1 MKSAVLSFTFLAA
14 LSCTAAA
21 QQPAPSIPP
30 QASDEKPATTADGTP
45 ACGASIAKSLPPGVY
60 RVGGSVSPPTPK
72 HTPEATFSNEARN
85 YYKQQHLKFFDAK
98 SLVQLTVDEHRMPQD
113 MCVLKEAGYGLD
125 KKAFQAV
132 AKYRF
137 APATM
142 NSQPVPVRLS
152 VEVDFKLQ

>member
-1 MKSAVLSFTFLAA
+1 
-14 LSCTAAA
+14 
-21 QQPAPSIPP
+21 
-30 QASDEKPATTADGTP
+30 
-45 ACGASIAKSLPPGVY
+45 
-60 RVGGSVSPPTPK
+60 
-72 HTPEATFSNEARN
+72 
-85 YYKQQHLKFFDAK
+85 
-98 SLVQLTVDEHRMPQD
+98 VQLTVDEHGMPQD

-142 NSQPVPVRLS
+142 NGSPVPVRLS